1 MPFKVSLKAKAI
13 INGGF
18 ILKFHDNVH
27 LKILLTPAST
37 TLMALHFKFQR
48 FLYLLLDRK

>member
-1 MPFKVSLKAKAI
+1 MPFKVSLKAEAI

-27 LKILLTPAST
+27 LKILI
-37 TLMALHFKFQR
+37 TLISSFNNSDGITL
-48 FLYLLLDRK
+48 